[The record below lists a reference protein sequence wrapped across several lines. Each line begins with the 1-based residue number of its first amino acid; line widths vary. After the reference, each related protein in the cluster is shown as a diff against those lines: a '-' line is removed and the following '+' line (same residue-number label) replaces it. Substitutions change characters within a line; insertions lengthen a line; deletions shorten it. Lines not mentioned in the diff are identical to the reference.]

1 VLRFLLDTD
10 AVSDLVRNP
19 QGNVAR
25 MIAHHG
31 EQSVATSVVVTSEL
45 RFGAMKRSSERLTA
59 QLNIVLDELEILPLE
74 PPADLRY
81 AEIRVSLERAGTPIG
96 PNDML
101 IAAHALALDL
111 ILVTGNT
118 REFARVPM
126 LSAVDWVNNSWGR
139 DETANPD
146 NRN

>member
-1 VLRFLLDTD
+1 
-10 AVSDLVRNP
+10 
-19 QGNVAR
+19 

-31 EQSVATSVVVTSEL
+31 EQSVATSVVVASEL
-45 RFGAMKRSSERLTA
+45 RFGAMKRGSERLTA
-59 QLNIVLDELEILPLE
+59 QLNIVLGELEILPLE

-81 AEIRVSLERAGTPIG
+81 AELRNSLERAGTPIG

-101 IAAHALALDL
+101 IAAHARALDL

-118 REFARVPM
+118 REFVRVPM
-126 LSAVDWVNNSWGR
+126 LSAVDWLNTPSPP
-139 DETANPD
+139 DETASPA

>member
-10 AVSDLVRNP
+10 TVSDLVRNP

-25 MIAHHG
+25 MIAHYG
-31 EQSVATSVVVTSEL
+31 EQSAATSIVVTSEL

-59 QLNIVLDELEILPLE
+59 QLNIVLGELEILPLE

-126 LSAVDWVNNSWGR
+126 LSAVDWVNNSSAW
-139 DETANPD
+139 DETTSPD

>member
-10 AVSDLVRNP
+10 TVSDLVRNP

-25 MIAHHG
+25 MIAHYG

-59 QLNIVLDELEILPLE
+59 QLNIVLGELEILPLE

-81 AEIRVSLERAGTPIG
+81 AEIRVSLERAGTPMG

-126 LSAVDWVNNSWGR
+126 LSAVDWVNNSWAG
-139 DETANPD
+139 DETTNPD

>member
-1 VLRFLLDTD
+1 
-10 AVSDLVRNP
+10 
-19 QGNVAR
+19 
-25 MIAHHG
+25 MIAHYG
-31 EQSVATSVVVTSEL
+31 EQSAATSIVVTSEL

-59 QLNIVLDELEILPLE
+59 QLNIVLGELEILPLE

-126 LSAVDWVNNSWGR
+126 LSAVDWVNNSSAW
-139 DETANPD
+139 DETTSPD